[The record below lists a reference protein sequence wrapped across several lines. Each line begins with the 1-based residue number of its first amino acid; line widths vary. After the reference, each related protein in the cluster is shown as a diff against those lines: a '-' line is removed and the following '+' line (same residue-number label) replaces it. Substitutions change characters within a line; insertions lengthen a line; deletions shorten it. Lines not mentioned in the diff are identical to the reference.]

1 MKINLKFSCALA
13 AVCVVFCAGAV
24 RIQAETAK
32 ARTRI
37 TVRIQAKGGKYLG
50 DDIGGA
56 WVSIRDQQTGEIL
69 ASGVTHG
76 DAGNISNRYIPG
88 ASARTIITP
97 GEPPQVNWVV
107 ASSTTSKF
115 AAELALDHTAMIEIS
130 AWGATGGLQAAH
142 QVIATQ
148 WAVPGKDIVV
158 DFEIAGL
165 LVQIIEPATHHR
177 LPGTGGAVPLR
188 AHVAMMCGCPI
199 NIGTLW
205 PPSNFDVSAHIRNI
219 ESGRFDV
226 VPLKFADTGN
236 DGLFEGTYNVAEP
249 GFYEATI
256 VAVQTGNGNMGAG
269 QVTFFT
275 VAAK

>member
-1 MKINLKFSCALA
+1 MNIRLKFSSVL
-13 AVCVVFCAGAV
+13 VVGCVVFCASAV
-24 RIQAETAK
+24 RIQAETAE

-37 TVRIQAKGGKYLG
+37 TVRVQAKGGKYLG

-56 WVSIRDQQTGEIL
+56 WVSIRNQQTGEIL
-69 ASGVTHG
+69 ASGITHG
-76 DAGNISNRYIPG
+76 DAGDISNQYMAG

-97 GEPPQVNWVV
+97 TEPPKVSWVV
-107 ASSTTSKF
+107 AGSTTSQF
-115 AAELALDHTAMIEIS
+115 TAELALDRTAMIEIS

-142 QVIATQ
+142 RVISTQ

-165 LVQIIEPATHHR
+165 LVQIMEPATHHQ
-177 LPGTGGAVPLR
+177 LPGSGGTVALR

-199 NIGTLW
+199 NVSTLW
-205 PPSNFDVSAHIRNI
+205 LPSDFDVSAQIRNI
-219 ESGRFDV
+219 ESGHIDV
-226 VPLKFADTGN
+226 VPLKFGNTGS
-236 DGLFEGTYNVAEP
+236 DGLFKGTYNVVEP

-256 VAVQTGNGNMGAG
+256 VAVQRSTGNMGAG